1 MLKSQFRLKCAVI
14 LTIFI
19 FSLTNQ
25 GISFEKYTFPSLK
38 DLTSPDV
45 TYWAYQ
51 LQNVD
56 IQALKN
62 SNFDLFVIDYS
73 QDGSNATAWTKND
86 LNILKNEG
94 KFVISY
100 LSIGEAEDY
109 RYYWHDNWSTTNK
122 PSWLGPENPDWQG
135 NYKVKFWEK
144 GWQDIIYKYL
154 DIIIAQ
160 GFNGVYLD
168 IIDAYLYFE
177 DQGVS
182 NAKDLMINFV
192 QNISNYAKTKSGNDF
207 LIIPQ
212 NGEEL
217 LDNSSYR
224 SVISGI
230 GIEDL
235 YYHNDGSKNSQS
247 DINSRESLLSLLTNE
262 NKLVLTVDYVK
273 DRSKQQDVY
282 TTARSKG
289 FIPYTTDVALDTLTP
304 PLVLSENSTNSQ
316 KVATGYD
323 AMLVLPSL
331 IGIAVI
337 INLIKKKRDS

>member
-1 MLKSQFRLKCAVI
+1 MQKSRFRLKCGVI
-14 LTIFI
+14 LTIFLVSTTI
-19 FSLTNQ
+19 HGL
-25 GISFEKYTFPSLK
+25 SFEKYNIPSLK
-38 DLTSPDV
+38 DSTSPEV
-45 TYWAYQ
+45 TNWAYQ

-56 IQALKN
+56 IQALKD
-62 SNFDLFVIDYS
+62 SDFDLFVIDYS
-73 QDGSNATAWTKND
+73 QDGSNVTAWTKND
-86 LNILKNEG
+86 INLLKNEG
-94 KFVISY
+94 KLVISY

-109 RYYWHDNWSTTNK
+109 RYYWQDTWLTTNK
-122 PSWLGPENPDWQG
+122 PSWLGSENPDWQG
-135 NYKVKFWEK
+135 NYKVKYWEK

-168 IIDAYLYFE
+168 IIDAYLYYE

-182 NAKDLMINFV
+182 NAKELMINFV
-192 QNISNYAKTKSGNDF
+192 QNISSYAKAKSGNDF

-224 SVISGI
+224 STISGI

-247 DINSRESLLSLLTNE
+247 DIDQRESLLSLLINE

-273 DRSKQQDVY
+273 DTSKQQDVY

-304 PLVLSENSTNSQ
+304 PLLLSENSTNSQ
-316 KVATGYD
+316 KATSGYD
-323 AMLVLPSL
+323 VILVLLSL
-331 IGIAVI
+331 MGLAVI
-337 INLIKKKRDS
+337 LNLIKKKRK